1 MNDSLVHLTRALLGE
16 ASSEAGHGLQSAIEH
31 RWPFSPSVTVLV
43 LVVAAMVTLVAYRRE
58 NIASSGVRRSLIL
71 LRLLALSIV
80 AVMMYGWVL
89 IEHRTDLADLVVAVD
104 ASASMTVT
112 DRWGDDPWVQ
122 AMLRRLQATVDGP
135 PTRINLA
142 KSVLL
147 EDDAVRM
154 RQWRERYRVRVFS
167 LGERVEEIR
176 TGDATNLGQNQGGR
190 QENDPGA
197 VKRLEADQPASRLG
211 TGLLEILERQRG
223 RPTAAIVIFSDG
235 VTTEGRT
242 LGDAAEVAARRRI
255 PLYLVAMGTDVATR
269 DSKLTDL
276 VAEDVAFVNDWL
288 QFDAQLTSSGYEGRS
303 AVVRLID
310 EDSGQVLA
318 EKTVEKIGRAHV

>member
-1 MNDSLVHLTRALLGE
+1 MTGVQTCALP
-16 ASSEAGHGLQSAIEH
+16 I
-31 RWPFSPSVTVLV
+31 
-43 LVVAAMVTLVAYRRE
+43 
-58 NIASSGVRRSLIL
+58 
-71 LRLLALSIV
+71 
-80 AVMMYGWVL
+80 
-89 IEHRTDLADLVVAVD
+89 
-104 ASASMTVT
+104 
-112 DRWGDDPWVQ
+112 
-122 AMLRRLQATVDGP
+122 LQATVDGP

-223 RPTAAIVIFSDG
+223 RPTAAIVIFNLSVGWKDCML
-235 VTTEGRT
+235 TE
-242 LGDAAEVAARRRI
+242 
-255 PLYLVAMGTDVATR
+255 
-269 DSKLTDL
+269 
-276 VAEDVAFVNDWL
+276 
-288 QFDAQLTSSGYEGRS
+288 
-303 AVVRLID
+303 
-310 EDSGQVLA
+310 
-318 EKTVEKIGRAHV
+318 H